1 MGNTMIIPDPGVGF
15 ACRITFAKKEENNR
29 QSTRPAIK
37 KTSIFCGLRE
47 GLTHH
52 YFKSILSS
60 FYGKTFLFSI
70 PSWGVGERS
79 ELRGGVGRSLGFWHS
94 VQSFVSR
101 IQNYLIEQLLYFEGS
116 FAHKVPQSPSWL
128 RQFCIQMSH
137 RQRNRFYGRLFE
149 LEEECQNI
157 SQRMTSDV
165 VGATSLPYALPPS

>member
-1 MGNTMIIPDPGVGF
+1 MTRIDPPTKVSWVRIPGRDLYSFFVGF
-15 ACRITFAKKEENNR
+15 SGFYFFPIFKNCLWQFVELYFSKSLLFLRLVSNVLQHTCPAPCRPTIEGVYYT
-29 QSTRPAIK
+29 TAIK

-94 VQSFVSR
+94 VQNFVSR
-101 IQNYLIEQLLYFEGS
+101 IQNYLIE
-116 FAHKVPQSPSWL
+116 
-128 RQFCIQMSH
+128 
-137 RQRNRFYGRLFE
+137 
-149 LEEECQNI
+149 
-157 SQRMTSDV
+157 
-165 VGATSLPYALPPS
+165 